1 MLIHLD
7 NRSLLKVSGSDA
19 ESFLQAQLSN
29 NIIELD
35 SSSIQL
41 NAYCQHQGK
50 MLALFWVMRFNDDFL
65 LSFPL
70 DLLEIIKS
78 RLQMFVIMSDVTI
91 DDVSDDYLQ
100 IGVIDESHSSSYTIN
115 DKLSLIIANP
125 NELSKFKV
133 NSNDFWGKSC
143 IDSCL
148 PEIYLLTSEKMVP
161 QMLNLDINERGVN
174 FSKGCFPGQE
184 VVARLHYLGVAKR
197 RLFAFESDSEIN
209 IGDTLFCSTSKS
221 AKARGARYK
230 ASGMVVSKV
239 KYNTKFYC
247 LATLEVASKD
257 EKVTLNNEQGP
268 TLKRIKNE

>member
-1 MLIHLD
+1 MFIHLD
-7 NRSLLKVSGSDA
+7 NRSLLKISGSDA

-29 NIIELD
+29 NINELD

-50 MLALFWVMRFNDDFL
+50 MLALFWVMRSNDDFL

-91 DDVSDDYLQ
+91 DDVTDDYLQ
-100 IGVIDESHSSSYTIN
+100 IGVIDENQNKAFTIN
-115 DKLSLIIANP
+115 DKLSLIITP
-125 NELSKFKV
+125 SNELEKLNISSKDTWDKA
-133 NSNDFWGKSC
+133 C
-143 IDSCL
+143 IDSSL

-161 QMLNLDINERGVN
+161 QMLNLDIDEIGVN

-197 RLFAFESDSEIN
+197 RLFTFESDSEIN
-209 IGDTLFCSTSKS
+209 VGDALFCSTSKS

-230 ASGMVVSKV
+230 ASGIVVSKV
-239 KYNTKFYC
+239 KYNMQFYC

-257 EKVTLNNEQGP
+257 EKVNLNNEQGP

>member
-1 MLIHLD
+1 MLINLD
-7 NRSLLKVSGSDA
+7 NRSLLKISGSDA

-29 NIIELD
+29 NINELD
-35 SSSIQL
+35 NSSIQL

-50 MLALFWVMRFNDDFL
+50 MLALFWVMRSNNDFL

-91 DDVSDDYLQ
+91 DDVTDDYLQ
-100 IGVIDESHSSSYTIN
+100 IGVIDENQKNAFTIN
-115 DKLSLIIANP
+115 DKLSLIITRPNDLEKFSLSSKANWD
-125 NELSKFKV
+125 KA
-133 NSNDFWGKSC
+133 C
-143 IDSCL
+143 IDSSL
-148 PEIYLLTSEKMVP
+148 PEIYLLTCEKMVP
-161 QMLNLDINERGVN
+161 QMLNLDIDEIGIN

-209 IGDTLFCSTSKS
+209 VGDALFCSTSKS

-230 ASGMVVSKV
+230 ASGIVVSKV
-239 KYNTKFYC
+239 KFNTQFYC

-257 EKVTLNNEQGP
+257 EKITLNNEQGP
-268 TLKRIKNE
+268 ILKRIKNE

>member
-1 MLIHLD
+1 MYSYL
-7 NRSLLKVSGSDA
+7 NSRALLKISGGDA

-29 NIIELD
+29 NINELD
-35 SSSIQL
+35 NSSIQL

-50 MLALFWVMRFNDDFL
+50 MLALFWVMRSNDDFL

-100 IGVIDESHSSSYTIN
+100 IGVIDENQNNAFTIN

-125 NELSKFKV
+125 NDLEKFSMSSKDTWDKA
-133 NSNDFWGKSC
+133 C
-143 IDSCL
+143 IDSSL
-148 PEIYLLTSEKMVP
+148 PEIYLLTSEKLVP
-161 QMLNLDINERGVN
+161 QMLNLDINEIGVN

-209 IGDTLFCSTSKS
+209 VGDTLFCSTSKS

-230 ASGMVVSKV
+230 ASGIVVSKV
-239 KYNTKFYC
+239 KYKTQFYC

-268 TLKRIKNE
+268 ILKRIKNE

>member
-7 NRSLLKVSGSDA
+7 NRSLLKISGSDA
-19 ESFLQAQLSN
+19 ESFLQGQFSN
-29 NIIELD
+29 NINGLD
-35 SSSIQL
+35 NSSIQL

-50 MLALFWVMRFNDDFL
+50 MLALFWVMRYNDDFL

-91 DDVSDDYLQ
+91 DDVTDDYLQ
-100 IGVIDESHSSSYTIN
+100 IGVIDENQNKAFTIN

-133 NSNDFWGKSC
+133 TSNDFWDKAC
-143 IDSCL
+143 IDSGL
-148 PEIYLLTSEKMVP
+148 AEIYLLTSEKMVP
-161 QMLNLDINERGVN
+161 QMLNLDIDEIGVN

-197 RLFAFESDSEIN
+197 RLFAFESDAEIN
-209 IGDTLFCSTSKS
+209 VGDALFCSTSKS

-239 KYNTKFYC
+239 KYNTQFYC

-268 TLKRIKNE
+268 ILKRIKNE

>member
-1 MLIHLD
+1 MYSYL
-7 NRSLLKVSGSDA
+7 NSRALLKISGGDA
-19 ESFLQAQLSN
+19 ESFLQSQLSN
-29 NIIELD
+29 NINELD
-35 SSSIQL
+35 NSSIQL

-50 MLALFWVMRFNDDFL
+50 MLALFWVMRSNDDFL

-100 IGVIDESHSSSYTIN
+100 IGVIDENQNKAFTIN

-125 NELSKFKV
+125 NDLAKFSMSSKDTWDKA
-133 NSNDFWGKSC
+133 C
-143 IDSCL
+143 IDSSL
-148 PEIYLLTSEKMVP
+148 PEIYLLTSEKLVP
-161 QMLNLDINERGVN
+161 QMLNLDINEIGVN

-209 IGDTLFCSTSKS
+209 VGDTLFCSTSKS
-221 AKARGARYK
+221 AKARGARYR

-239 KYNTKFYC
+239 KYKTQFYC

-268 TLKRIKNE
+268 ILKRIKNE

>member
-7 NRSLLKVSGSDA
+7 NRSLLKISGSDA
-19 ESFLQAQLSN
+19 ESFLQAQFSN
-29 NIIELD
+29 NINKLD
-35 SSSIQL
+35 NSSIQL

-50 MLALFWVMRFNDDFL
+50 MLALFWVMRSNDDFL

-100 IGVIDESHSSSYTIN
+100 IGVIDENQKNAFTIN
-115 DKLSLIIANP
+115 DKLSLIITRP
-125 NELSKFKV
+125 NDLEKYSMSSKDTWDKA
-133 NSNDFWGKSC
+133 C
-143 IDSCL
+143 IDSSL

-161 QMLNLDINERGVN
+161 QMLNLDIDEIGVN

-197 RLFAFESDSEIN
+197 RLFVFESDSEIN
-209 IGDTLFCSTSKS
+209 VGDALFCSTSKS

-239 KYNTKFYC
+239 KYNTQFYC

-268 TLKRIKNE
+268 ILKRIKNE

>member
-7 NRSLLKVSGSDA
+7 NRSLLKISGSDA

-29 NIIELD
+29 NINELD

-50 MLALFWVMRFNDDFL
+50 MLALFWVMRSNDDFL

-91 DDVSDDYLQ
+91 DDVTDDYLQ
-100 IGVIDESHSSSYTIN
+100 IGVIDENQNKAFTIN
-115 DKLSLIIANP
+115 DKLSLIITP
-125 NELSKFKV
+125 SNELEKLNISSKDTWDKA
-133 NSNDFWGKSC
+133 C
-143 IDSCL
+143 IDSSL
-148 PEIYLLTSEKMVP
+148 PEVYLSTSEKMVP
-161 QMLNLDINERGVN
+161 QMLNLDIDEIGVN

-209 IGDTLFCSTSKS
+209 VGDALFCSTSKS

-230 ASGMVVSKV
+230 ASGIVVSKV
-239 KYNTKFYC
+239 KYNMQFYC

-257 EKVTLNNEQGP
+257 EKVTLHNEQGP
-268 TLKRIKNE
+268 ILKRIKNE